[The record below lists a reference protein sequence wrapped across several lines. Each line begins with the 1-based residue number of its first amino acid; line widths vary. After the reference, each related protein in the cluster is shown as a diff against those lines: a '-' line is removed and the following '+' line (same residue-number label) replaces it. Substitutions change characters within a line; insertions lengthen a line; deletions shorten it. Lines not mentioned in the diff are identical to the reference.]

1 LNILALD
8 VATKTGWCNNDADG
22 VWDFSIKRDESSGV
36 RLLRFKAKLKE
47 LFNLSKPD
55 LVVFERTS
63 GMHKNSIIVQSEL
76 HGVLKSFC
84 EDEKVDYKAYSA
96 GEIKKYATG
105 KGNASKEMMIKAC
118 IDELDIQP
126 VDDNHADAIW
136 LWQLAMEDM
145 EQ

>member
-1 LNILALD
+1 MNILALD

-76 HGVLKSFC
+76 HGV
-84 EDEKVDYKAYSA
+84 
-96 GEIKKYATG
+96 
-105 KGNASKEMMIKAC
+105 
-118 IDELDIQP
+118 
-126 VDDNHADAIW
+126 
-136 LWQLAMEDM
+136 
-145 EQ
+145 

>member
-1 LNILALD
+1 MNILALD

>member
-1 LNILALD
+1 MNILALD

-84 EDEKVDYKAYSA
+84 EDENVDYKAYSA

-118 IDELDIQP
+118 IDELDIEP